1 MRMRGK
7 WNRLK
12 MSALSERGKRM
23 AEARWAK
30 DRERRAAEMPER
42 VAMLEQ
48 VAVEN
53 LPRTAGDVLGVM
65 QWTCAR
71 SGRVRRWVVR
81 IGDRADRITVEAPG
95 EQPTRSH
102 GWAWFL
108 AMLRRKILRG
118 G

>member
-1 MRMRGK
+1 MGEGSGAARGGDAGAG
-7 WNRLK
+7 RD
-12 MSALSERGKRM
+12 
-23 AEARWAK
+23 ARA
-30 DRERRAAEMPER
+30 
-42 VAMLEQ
+42 